1 MCGISGI
8 INKNNQPVKPA
19 SIIPIT
25 DIIAHR
31 GPDGFGYFY
40 AKSFALGHRR
50 LSIIDLSEAGHQ
62 PMEYLNRYVITYNG
76 EIYNYLEIKKELEKE
91 GYLFSSHTDT
101 EVILASYDKWGKEC
115 IHKFNGMWAFAL
127 FDQQE
132 NILFCSRD
140 RFGVKPFYY
149 SDTSDIFAFGSE
161 IKQLLPFYPNTIAN
175 TEILTDYLL
184 YGLEEHTD
192 ETFFQGIKRLK
203 PSHNL
208 IYDLAHHTYT
218 IEPYFSLMPDLKI
231 DSLSEEQSIS
241 VLHTALSEAIT
252 LRLRSDVRVG
262 TCLSGGLDS
271 SSIAAIAAPYYFHK
285 TNERFSAIHA
295 KSVESKTDESHYAQ
309 VVADHCNLNLIITE
323 PSLDSITN
331 IINEVVYAQE
341 EPFGGPSVIMQYF
354 VMKSAREHNCLVM
367 LDGQGADE
375 ILFGYESYYVFYFAS
390 LLKNGNFYRYLR
402 ELKELK
408 NFKLSKQQIIR
419 GSFVTL
425 FRNELSK
432 IEMIFRKTSLPF
444 IIPIKRKR
452 LNSLFEFTSF
462 KDFQIREITARN
474 LPHLL
479 RYEDKNSMRHGVETR
494 LPFVDYRV
502 VQTAISIN
510 NHLKFKDGF
519 LKYILRKTVQ
529 TLLPDSIV
537 WRTDKFGFEA
547 PTDPWIASH
556 KETMI
561 HTILA
566 SPLLHS
572 VLHLDKT
579 SFQNNTLLWRLYN
592 VAVWEQIYEVGSD
605 E

>member
-8 INKNNQPVKPA
+8 INKNNQPVEVK
-19 SIIPIT
+19 SIIQMT

-40 AKSFALGHRR
+40 SACFALGHRR

-62 PMEYLNRYVITYNG
+62 PMEYRGKYTLTYNG
-76 EIYNYLEIKKELEKE
+76 EIYNYLEIKQELEKE
-91 GYLFSSHTDT
+91 GYLFHSHTDT
-101 EVILASYDKWGKEC
+101 EVILAAYDKWGKEC
-115 IHKFNGMWAFAL
+115 IQKFNGMWAFAL
-127 FDQQE
+127 YDMDK
-132 NILFCSRD
+132 NTLFCSRD

-149 SDTSDIFAFGSE
+149 SDRSDIFAFGSE
-161 IKQLLPFYPNTIAN
+161 IKQLLPFQPKRTVNTN
-175 TEILTDYLL
+175 ILTDYLL

-192 ETFFQGIKRLK
+192 ETFFQGVKRLK

-208 IYDLAHHTYT
+208 IYDLSNHTYT
-218 IEPYFSLMPDLKI
+218 IEPYFSLMPDPKT
-231 DSLSEEQSIS
+231 DTLSEEQSITT
-241 VLHTALSEAIT
+241 LHTVLKSAIHI
-252 LRLRSDVRVG
+252 RLRSDVRVG

-271 SSIAAIAAPYYFHK
+271 SSIAAIASQEYFK
-285 TNERFSAIHA
+285 TTKEPLIAIHA
-295 KSVESKTDESHYAQ
+295 KSIESKTDESHYAKL
-309 VVADHCNLNLIITE
+309 VADHCNLNLLITE
-323 PSLDSITN
+323 PSLESISE
-331 IINEVVYAQE
+331 IIDEVVYTQE
-341 EPFGGPSVIMQYF
+341 EPFGGPSIIMQYF
-354 VMKSAREHNCLVM
+354 VMKTAKEHNCLVM

-390 LLKNGNFYRYLR
+390 LLKNGNFYLYLR
-402 ELKELK
+402 ELRDLK

-432 IEMIFRKTSLPF
+432 LELIFRKKALPF
-444 IIPIKRKR
+444 IIPIQRKR
-452 LNSLFEFTSF
+452 LNPLFEFTSF
-462 KDFQIREITARN
+462 KDFQIREVTTRN

-479 RYEDKNSMRHGVETR
+479 RYEDKNSMRHGIETR

-529 TLLPDSIV
+529 TLLPNSII

-547 PTDPWIASH
+547 PTDTWIASH
-556 KETMI
+556 KHMMI
-561 HTILA
+561 QTIHQ
-566 SPLLHS
+566 SPILQS
-572 VLHLDKT
+572 ILDLQKI
-579 SFQNNTLLWRLYN
+579 SFDNTTHLWRLYN
-592 VAVWEQIYEVGSD
+592 VAVWEKIYEVKPH